1 MLRYRR
7 LHTRISRC
15 ESDVKKIERKST
27 IFLWHKYRWYVLLFY
42 TSAKKHLNVIVL
54 HVGTN
59 ATVQYLQK
67 LKDYR
72 ITRGS
77 NYYFEDSLKEL
88 MKSEPKCYRVCYSTV
103 KTIKRKVRWVTQ
115 TKKKSILATSAC
127 ILIKMV
133 LHNLLETSLLVFES
147 YKK

>member
-1 MLRYRR
+1 M
-7 LHTRISRC
+7 
-15 ESDVKKIERKST
+15 
-27 IFLWHKYRWYVLLFY
+27 FY
-42 TSAKKHLNVIVL
+42 FFIPLPKKHLNIIVL

-88 MKSEPKCYRVCYSTV
+88 MKSEPKRYRVCYSTV
-103 KTIKRKVRWVTQ
+103 ETIKRKVR
-115 TKKKSILATSAC
+115 
-127 ILIKMV
+127 
-133 LHNLLETSLLVFES
+133 
-147 YKK
+147 